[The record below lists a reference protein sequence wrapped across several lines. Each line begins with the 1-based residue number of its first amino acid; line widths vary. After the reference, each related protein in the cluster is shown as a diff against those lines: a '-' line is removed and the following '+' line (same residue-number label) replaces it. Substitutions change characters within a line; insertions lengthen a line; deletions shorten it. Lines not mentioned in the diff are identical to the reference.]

1 MMPEVDRKIDTQDQ
15 KDVTSDSLKN
25 GAHPVADNPQQ
36 RLKWIAH
43 LEFAQSDG
51 VKKGIIHLQPGILRL
66 MRAYSCVSHIAHFI
80 NAMLSRRL
88 RYYRG
93 YI

>member
-1 MMPEVDRKIDTQDQ
+1 MMPEVDRKLDK
-15 KDVTSDSLKN
+15 KDLKDDKSSSVKP

-51 VKKGIIHLQPGILRL
+51 VKKGK
-66 MRAYSCVSHIAHFI
+66 VSLKSGKYHFGV
-80 NAMLSRRL
+80 LP
-88 RYYRG
+88 
-93 YI
+93 